1 MGVADNKSYK
11 NMTHFTGKYHQNN
24 PANLKSLNKDNPDIN
39 DTIHENKEYANVEI
53 EKGEVVLDPEL
64 KALFQAGGKK
74 HHSGGTNV
82 YLKDNAFV
90 FSDHKSMNFNKLDYE
105 KFKLKEGKT
114 DTPAEILK
122 KNVDTKHYN
131 TLVENLSNPR
141 KDDLAKRSSALM
153 LEKYLE
159 KIGEIAFVQESKKG
173 FPTGVPTFAENIKPG
188 FAPEVEEEMKENK
201 QYMKYG
207 GHALPKAQAGLFW
220 KSLADVYGSLASGN
234 LGRLRTI
241 PDRMMMEKYLNRKQ
255 NIYQPA
261 KQVENVT
268 IQPPTNIQSSG
279 RYGNSPYGNV
289 NPNRGRYDGHE
300 PRYNFPVNPIVQSK
314 EFSGVVIDE
323 PSSTTSTTT
332 FPYGWQ
338 GPINQPTS
346 LVIPPAASKAMTP
359 NNVDETGSYSINP
372 YWEYSNDQKAS
383 QAYAGIKAASVQR
396 LMPYRSRFNA
406 TYMDPSLLN
415 PEQFVNDMQTSANQ
429 SMRMSQ
435 YQNPILARS
444 QNQSIFGQLLG
455 QIGQV
460 RSQYDNQN
468 AQTLNQN
475 RASDTAIRNQE
486 TNTNMINDQ
495 NYYTQSQ
502 EGIKNYNN
510 MRDFMVDQFMNTRNQ
525 HAMENQSLAY
535 NMLTQR
541 NPALKYDW
549 KTGRFLPTGKQILDA
564 DAVKTNDFTNILF
577 ELLRTSTDPR
587 VQSSV
592 IRTFGSLLSKNKTA

>member
-11 NMTHFTGKYHQNN
+11 NMTHFTGKYYQNN

-53 EKGEVVLDPEL
+53 EKGEIVLDPEL

-173 FPTGVPTFAENIKPG
+173 FPTGIPTFAENIKPG
-188 FAPEVEEEMKENK
+188 FNPELEEEMKENK

-207 GHALPKAQAGLFW
+207 GYTLPKAQDGLFNSMRKW
-220 KSLADVYGSLASGN
+220 MRFQPSKMVESGN
-234 LGRLRTI
+234 I
-241 PDRMMMEKYLNRKQ
+241 ESSDRHDPRH
-255 NIYQPA
+255 
-261 KQVENVT
+261 
-268 IQPPTNIQSSG
+268 
-279 RYGNSPYGNV
+279 NSPL
-289 NPNRGRYDGHE
+289 P
-300 PRYNFPVNPIVQSK
+300 K
-314 EFSGVVIDE
+314 KLSGVVIDE
-323 PSSTTSTTT
+323 PSSITTTTT
-332 FPYGWQ
+332 FPYGMQ
-338 GPINQPTS
+338 GPVNQPTS
-346 LVIPPAASKAMTP
+346 LVIPPATSTRITP
-359 NNVDETGSYSINP
+359 NNVEEKGSYSINP
-372 YWEYSNDQKAS
+372 YWKFSNDQKDS
-383 QAYAGIKAASVQR
+383 QAYAGIRAASVQR

-415 PEQFVNDMQTSANQ
+415 PEQSVNDMQTAANQ

-468 AQTLNQN
+468 AQILNQN
-475 RASDTAIRNQE
+475 RASNTGIRNQK

-510 MRDFMVDQFMNTRNQ
+510 MRDFMTDQFMNTRNQ
-525 HAMENQSLAY
+525 HIMENQSLAY

-549 KTGRFLPTGKQILDA
+549 KTRRFLPTGKQIMDT
-564 DAVKTNDFTNILF
+564 DTVKTNDFAN
-577 ELLRTSTDPR
+577 LLMEIIKTGSGADRAAA
-587 VQSSV
+587 
-592 IRTFGSLLSKNKTA
+592 IRTYGALLSKNKTA

>member
-207 GHALPKAQAGLFW
+207 GYALPKAQTGLFNTMRRW
-220 KSLADVYGSLASGN
+220 M
-234 LGRLRTI
+234 R
-241 PDRMMMEKYLNRKQ
+241 
-255 NIYQPA
+255 YQPS
-261 KQVENVT
+261 KQVETGIV
-268 IQPPTNIQSSG
+268 QPPTNIQSSG

-300 PRYNFPVNPIVQSK
+300 PRYNVPLSK
-314 EFSGVVIDE
+314 GLSGVVIDE

-346 LVIPPAASKAMTP
+346 LVISPAASKAMTP

-510 MRDFMVDQFMNTRNQ
+510 MRDFMTDQFMNTRNQ
-525 HAMENQSLAY
+525 HIMENQSLAY
-535 NMLTQR
+535 NMLTQK

-549 KTGRFLPTGKQILDA
+549 RTGRFLPTGKQILDA
-564 DAVKTNDFTNILF
+564 DAVKTNDFAN
-577 ELLRTSTDPR
+577 LLMEIIKTGSGAEKAAA
-587 VQSSV
+587 
-592 IRTFGSLLSKNKTA
+592 IRTYGTLLSKNKTA